1 MKRPADFKYEHG
13 NTLFVGKYYSAIN
26 DKSNQCIFKIENCFI
41 DVCDGYSRYV
51 KFNIKY
57 SNGKGYV
64 YYYCDLLTDLGISFI
79 NNAGEIRWSAEH
91 KAAIMERSED
101 EYLVERIT

>member
-26 DKSNQCIFKIENCFI
+26 DKSNQCIFKIETCFI
-41 DVCDGYSRYV
+41 DVCDG
-51 KFNIKY
+51 
-57 SNGKGYV
+57 
-64 YYYCDLLTDLGISFI
+64 YCDLLTDLGISFI